1 MKIYHFSSGVS
12 LTMDSKFDSGYPGDF
27 PVRVSALADR
37 VGGWRRWSRAAGH
50 TRTHTLMTN
59 ALRRLEADRADE
71 ASGASQTVV
80 TITWPMTNL
89 GKSRRLSA
97 KRQTN

>member
-50 TRTHTLMTN
+50 THT
-59 ALRRLEADRADE
+59 DDKRAPSIRGR
-71 ASGASQTVV
+71 SG
-80 TITWPMTNL
+80 
-89 GKSRRLSA
+89 R
-97 KRQTN
+97 